1 MDVICSKF
9 ERKDIEI
16 LKGKKNLRIFLII
29 SLEREEKDE
38 KKRRTFLAGCNF
50 YKVEKKK
57 KKILK
62 F

>member
-38 KKRRTFLAGCNF
+38 KKRRTFWLDVTF
-50 YKVEKKK
+50 IKLKKK
-57 KKILK
+57 KKRY
-62 F
+62 

>member
-1 MDVICSKF
+1 MDVICAKF

-38 KKRRTFLAGCNF
+38 KKRRTFWLDVTF
-50 YKVEKKK
+50 IKLKKK